1 MNRRKRE
8 RHHHCRPYEHRGKDK
23 FRKILDRNYEYS
35 DKYWQTR
42 NRTDEQKRSYFGNA
56 APSRRTYPPPLPVK
70 LPSTEAGE
78 GADPPDGGRA
88 AGGSSSTFILTTS
101 NEKFLVHPALQEP
114 AHRVLSRSTANPQS
128 RVEAKEREGPAD
140 EAVRIRTLNGTERPA
155 SGPNARL
162 SSTTDSTTCPRRSAC
177 TCVA

>member
-1 MNRRKRE
+1 MEGSSYVDEHVRVNVYPWARTAMGLLEVQMNRRKRE

-101 NEKFLVHPALQEP
+101 NEKFIAHPALQEP
-114 AHRVLSRSTANPQS
+114 APLVPSRSTANPQS
-128 RVEAKEREGPAD
+128 RVEAKEREGPPDA
-140 EAVRIRTLNGTERPA
+140 AVGAFVP
-155 SGPNARL
+155 
-162 SSTTDSTTCPRRSAC
+162 
-177 TCVA
+177 